1 MFDVVPNKRYQ
12 IKIEER
18 GRVGDSAGH
27 RFCVPP

>member
-12 IKIEER
+12 IEER